1 MKTPEHIKRLVRE
14 KKIISVMVNM
24 YCRDVHH
31 SPGALCADCSD
42 ALQYANRHI
51 DRCPF
56 KEEKPTC
63 SICIVHCFRA
73 PQKDT
78 IKTIMR
84 YAGPRMAWRH
94 PLLSITHFFDKFRS
108 PKPRSE

>member
-1 MKTPEHIKRLVRE
+1 MSRLSRE
-14 KKIISVMVNM
+14 KRIIFVMVHM

-31 SPGALCADCSD
+31 TQNELCPDCLD

-56 KEEKPTC
+56 KTEKPTC
-63 SICIVHCFRA
+63 SVCTVHCFRP